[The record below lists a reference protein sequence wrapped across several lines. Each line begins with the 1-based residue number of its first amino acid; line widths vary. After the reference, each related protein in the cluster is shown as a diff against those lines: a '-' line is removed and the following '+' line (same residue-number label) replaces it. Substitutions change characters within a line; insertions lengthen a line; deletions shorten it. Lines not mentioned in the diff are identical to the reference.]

1 MNKKTIELAD
11 VFRAGFADY
20 CARNRPLPLE
30 HYKVANAIMNCH
42 TAALGGHI
50 FHCEQCGH
58 EKILYNSCR
67 NRHCPSCQAAARVQ
81 WVDNRIKELLPVPYF
96 HVVLTIPA
104 QLNPFALRNKRVMYT
119 ILFKAAAETL
129 HALAATKKY
138 LGANIGFIAV
148 LHTWGQNLLDHPHL
162 HIIVPAGGI
171 NNDQSQWKTTPAESF
186 LFPVKVVA
194 KLFRGKFLDMFR
206 RAVDDQKIGFHGTLQ
221 QFETDPKAFRRL
233 IDTLYKTEWVV
244 YAKPPF
250 AGPKAV
256 LKYLGRYT
264 HRIAISNNRLTQ
276 LTEQTV
282 SFTWKDYAD
291 NNRRK
296 VMTLTH
302 GEFIRRFLLHVLP
315 TGFVRIRYFGFLGQ
329 AVKKEKLQRCRTLLG
344 EKPIEPEAENTD
356 NNEGEEVIKELW
368 REECHRCPLC
378 KKGRLVPYRQ
388 IPRPHQRNI
397 EMAAVA

>member
-1 MNKKTIELAD
+1 
-11 VFRAGFADY
+11 
-20 CARNRPLPLE
+20 
-30 HYKVANAIMNCH
+30 
-42 TAALGGHI
+42 
-50 FHCEQCGH
+50 
-58 EKILYNSCR
+58 
-67 NRHCPSCQAAARVQ
+67 
-81 WVDNRIKELLPVPYF
+81 
-96 HVVLTIPA
+96 
-104 QLNPFALRNKRVMYT
+104 MYS

-129 HALAATKKY
+129 HALAATNKY

-162 HIIVPAGGI
+162 HIVVPAGGI
-171 NNDQSQWKTTPAESF
+171 NNDQSQWKTTPYEDF
-186 LFPVKVVA
+186 LFPVTVVSR
-194 KLFRGKFLDMFR
+194 LFRGKFLDMFR
-206 RAVDDQKIGFHGTLQ
+206 RAVDEGEIGFHGTLQ
-221 QFETDPKAFRRL
+221 QFETDPKSFRRL
-233 IDTLYKTEWVV
+233 IDTLYKTDWVV

-291 NNRRK
+291 KNRKK

-344 EKPIEPEAENTD
+344 EKPIEPEPENSD

-368 REECHRCPLC
+368 SEERFRCPAC
-378 KKGRLVPYRQ
+378 KKGRLVPYRR
-388 IPRPHQRNI
+388 IPRSHQRNI